1 MQFCA
6 RSLKQIKLKHFRAP
20 IFSMGPIQPRQISP
34 CNSMEKN
41 FPFET
46 RPSDFCSSSRSYLS
60 GWHHATA
67 ITLKCP
73 WGKVTHSRLSRHS
86 RPLDA
91 LADGIYIY
99 QSSMMLDPF
108 SILPR
113 FVPQPV
119 LGRTNHQPRD
129 SLPATP
135 SRSISARYL

>member
-6 RSLKQIKLKHFRAP
+6 RSLKQIKLKPTRTLGHPF
-20 IFSMGPIQPRQISP
+20 FQWKPIQPRQISP

-67 ITLKCP
+67 ISLQCP

-91 LADGIYIY
+91 LADGINIY
-99 QSSMMLDPF
+99 QSLMILDPF

-119 LGRTNHQPRD
+119 LGRTNHPRD

-135 SRSISARYL
+135 SRSISA